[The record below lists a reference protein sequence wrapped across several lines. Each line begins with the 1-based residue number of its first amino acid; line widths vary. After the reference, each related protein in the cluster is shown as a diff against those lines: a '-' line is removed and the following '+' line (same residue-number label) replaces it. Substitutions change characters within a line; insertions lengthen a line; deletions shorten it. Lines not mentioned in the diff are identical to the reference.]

1 MNILI
6 TGGTGSFGQAMT
18 RYMIPQGHVDRVA
31 VFSRDE
37 LKQHE
42 MRMAIEAEYEAR
54 TLKTGIEKVRY
65 LLGDV
70 RDLSRLEHA
79 FRGVDVVIHAA
90 ALKHVHSGEYNP
102 REVVRT
108 NVEGAQN
115 VIEAAIRAGV
125 KQVIAI
131 STDKAV
137 NPANLYG
144 ATKMTAERLFLTAST
159 YAGGTLGSPSF
170 VVIRYG
176 NVAGSRGSII
186 PLWRE
191 QIRRGQP
198 LTITDPAMTRFWYTL
213 KDATRL
219 VEAVA
224 RDAWLHGKRLDAK
237 VLVPRMQWYKVG
249 DLALALTR
257 EEVSYQQK
265 IIGIRPGE
273 KMHEALIG
281 PEESRYAHKVG
292 NLLWHIESH
301 PISPPYFGAYISGK
315 DPDDRL
321 TVDELVALLR
331 DIP

>member
-1 MNILI
+1 MNVLI

-18 RYMIPQGHVDRVA
+18 RYLIPQGHVGRVA

-37 LKQHE
+37 LKQAE
-42 MRMAIEAEYEAR
+42 MRQQIEAADPAGAR
-54 TLKTGIEKVRY
+54 KVRY

-108 NVEGAQN
+108 NIEGAQN
-115 VIEAAIRAGV
+115 AIEAAIRAGV

-159 YAGGTLGSPSF
+159 YAGGLGQSPAF

-176 NVAGSRGSII
+176 NVAGSRGSVI
-186 PLWRE
+186 PLWRA
-191 QIRRGQP
+191 QIQAGKP
-198 LTITDPAMTRFWYTL
+198 ITITHPKMTRFWYTL
-213 KDATRL
+213 QEATELVATVASMAAFGDRADA
-219 VEAVA
+219 
-224 RDAWLHGKRLDAK
+224 H
-237 VLVPRMQWYKVG
+237 VLVPKMRWYSVG
-249 DLALALTR
+249 NLATAIVPRDDYPTHTC
-257 EEVSYQQK
+257 
-265 IIGIRPGE
+265 GIRAGE
-273 KMHEALIG
+273 KMDECLIG
-281 PEESRYAHKVG
+281 PEEMPYVEKLSDR
-292 NLLWHIESH
+292 LWRIRPLERRRVECSTLTYT
-301 PISPPYFGAYISGK
+301 SGAL
-315 DPDDRL
+315 PDDQL
-321 TVDELVALLR
+321 DVNDL
-331 DIP
+331 IPMLDKIP